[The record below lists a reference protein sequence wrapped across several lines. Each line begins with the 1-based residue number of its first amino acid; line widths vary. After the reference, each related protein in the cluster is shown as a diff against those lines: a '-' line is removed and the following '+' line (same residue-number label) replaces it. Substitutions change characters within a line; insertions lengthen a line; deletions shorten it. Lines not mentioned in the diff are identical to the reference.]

1 MERAELAR
9 VALAG
14 RRGASDI
21 SDMPRDAASRIDPDD
36 LLKAYTLGYFPMA
49 RSRRDENVV
58 WVLPE
63 TRGVLPLDE
72 ARAPRRLCR
81 TLKSERFDI
90 TVDTRFAEVIGACAN
105 SAKGREDTWINLAIE
120 DAYLELHQSG
130 FAHSVECWREEKLVG
145 GLYGVA
151 LGGVF
156 CGESMFSIERDA
168 SKIAMLHLIARLK
181 LTGFRLLDTQFHTPH
196 LAQFGVR
203 ECPDTDYQKMLA
215 ALLDIRADFR
225 AAPDQLS
232 TLTVLQSITQTS

>member
-1 MERAELAR
+1 
-9 VALAG
+9 
-14 RRGASDI
+14 
-21 SDMPRDAASRIDPDD
+21 MPRDAASRIDPDD

-49 RSRRDENVV
+49 RSRRDEAAV

-63 TRGVLPLDE
+63 MRGVLPLDE
-72 ARAPRRLCR
+72 ARAPRRLLR
-81 TLKSERFDI
+81 TLKSEPFDI
-90 TVDTRFAEVIGACAN
+90 RVDTRFADVIGACAK
-105 SAKGREDTWINLAIE
+105 SARGREDTWINRAIE
-120 DAYLELHQSG
+120 DAYLELHQKG
-130 FAHSVECWREEKLVG
+130 FAHSVECWRGEKLAG

-156 CGESMFSIERDA
+156 CGESMFSVERDA

-181 LTGFRLLDTQFHTPH
+181 FTGFRLLDTQFHTPH

-203 ECPDTDYQKMLA
+203 ECPDTDYQRMLSR
-215 ALLDIRADFR
+215 LLDIRADFR

>member
-1 MERAELAR
+1 
-9 VALAG
+9 
-14 RRGASDI
+14 
-21 SDMPRDAASRIDPDD
+21 MPRDAASRIDPDD

-49 RSRRDENVV
+49 RSRRDDAAV

-63 TRGVLPLDE
+63 LRGVLPLE
-72 ARAPRRLCR
+72 TARAPRRLLQ
-81 TLKSERFDI
+81 TLRAEPYEV
-90 TVDTRFAEVIGACAN
+90 TVDTAFAEVIGACA
-105 SAKGREDTWINLAIE
+105 ACARGREDTWINRAIE

-130 FAHSVECWREEKLVG
+130 FAHSIECRREGKLVG

-151 LGGVF
+151 IGGVF
-156 CGESMFSIERDA
+156 CGESMFSRMRDA

-196 LAQFGVR
+196 LAQFGVL
-203 ECPDTDYQKMLA
+203 ECPDTDYQQMLG